1 MNRFFGRE
9 LYIRLAENEPAFV
22 CTTTYGK
29 LFSRA
34 KRVLLNREREVAA
47 EDSTSMPSKKRH
59 YIQSLSLLQNDAD
72 EVEDE

>member
-22 CTTTYGK
+22 CTTKYGK

-34 KRVLLNREREVAA
+34 KRILLNQEPEAP
-47 EDSTSMPSKKRH
+47 EDRTSTVSKKRH
-59 YIQSLSLLQNDAD
+59 HIQSLSLLQNDPD
-72 EVEDE
+72 EFEEE

>member
-22 CTTTYGK
+22 CTTKYGK

-34 KRVLLNREREVAA
+34 KQILLNREPEAAA
-47 EDSTSMPSKKRH
+47 EESTSTVSKKRH
-59 YIQSLSLLQNDAD
+59 HIQSLSLLQNDAD
-72 EVEDE
+72 ELEEE